1 MRACK
6 SLLSSD
12 VLNTF
17 HFVFIFV
24 GETISG
30 SSHGMGYIRE
40 CWLLDSSR
48 LWLLVGWCL
57 SGPSAMEL
65 RRACC
70 REKLRTI
77 SKGQRVVLGLCV
89 CWGTSHFL
97 LLPAAC
103 LCTLCCLGSEECNRE
118 KASNSQ
124 GTGSIS
130 MNGFSSLWR
139 EGH

>member
-1 MRACK
+1 MLAARFKQAVAAGGVVPLGARCHGIEE
-6 SLLSSD
+6 SLLQGEAENHQQGSESG
-12 VLNTF
+12 
-17 HFVFIFV
+17 V
-24 GETISG
+24 G
-30 SSHGMGYIRE
+30 
-40 CWLLDSSR
+40 
-48 LWLLVGWCL
+48 
-57 SGPSAMEL
+57 
-65 RRACC
+65 
-70 REKLRTI
+70 
-77 SKGQRVVLGLCV
+77 VVCV